1 MMSQDLNA
9 EVCVSRVSLLRRGKH
24 LGNNHGKHPDPP
36 HPVFPG
42 NSGIRG
48 NIHADYSGL
57 WGRAASITPASRVF
71 ESCVAVFQVSM
82 CRDQAV

>member
-1 MMSQDLNA
+1 MMPQDLNA

-42 NSGIRG
+42 NSGISG

-57 WGRAASITPASRVF
+57 PGRAGRL
-71 ESCVAVFQVSM
+71 
-82 CRDQAV
+82 

>member
-1 MMSQDLNA
+1 MMPQDLNA

-42 NSGIRG
+42 NSGISG

-57 WGRAASITPASRVF
+57 PPGRAGRL
-71 ESCVAVFQVSM
+71 
-82 CRDQAV
+82 